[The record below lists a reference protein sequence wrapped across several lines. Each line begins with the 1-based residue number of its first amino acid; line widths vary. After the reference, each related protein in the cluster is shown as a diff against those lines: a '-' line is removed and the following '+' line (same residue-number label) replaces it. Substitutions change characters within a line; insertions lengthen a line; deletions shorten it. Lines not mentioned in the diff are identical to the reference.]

1 MDFET
6 GRWKGGQVKRQ
17 RRNAVKEKSR
27 KDSPWTE
34 LELDRLVEEATV
46 DCYINRVPGSA
57 AGLASILF
65 T

>member
-1 MDFET
+1 
-6 GRWKGGQVKRQ
+6 VKRQ